1 MSRRVEE
8 KLGHGAVG
16 VEDRVAGDGAVA
28 DEVAVEVGAHG
39 LGERGEVGRRLR
51 PAGAVEDGGVAV
63 HLLEEQRDGPAR
75 HHGVA
80 KAGVG
85 GLQRVVP
92 VALAVADEM
101 GAGDEARADGG
112 EERVDVRGDRIA
124 AGGDGQVVGAPRHRL
139 VEEGAV
145 VGRLDVVAERLER
158 PDDDVAV
165 AVAVADLGVGRQH
178 EPLRPVAAG
187 LALLGEDG
195 AQDVLDRRV
204 VLEGEEELDRT
215 LADVAGAPGRAARL
229 LEAVGD
235 GEMDHAVLGE
245 PRQQGVEL
253 GDALAVAGQADGAG
267 DVAPVGRGRGEALG
281 LVDAAGV
288 LRGERLGGGGVG
300 EDADDG
306 QVEGGGRAGAER
318 R

>member
-1 MSRRVEE
+1 MCAATGSRR
-8 KLGHGAVG
+8 AVT
-16 VEDRVAGDGAVA
+16 
-28 DEVAVEVGAHG
+28 
-39 LGERGEVGRRLR
+39 
-51 PAGAVEDGGVAV
+51 
-63 HLLEEQRDGPAR
+63 
-75 HHGVA
+75 
-80 KAGVG
+80 
-85 GLQRVVP
+85 
-92 VALAVADEM
+92 
-101 GAGDEARADGG
+101 
-112 EERVDVRGDRIA
+112 VRSSC
-124 AGGDGQVVGAPRHRL
+124 APRHRL
-139 VEEGAV
+139 VEEAEV

-253 GDALAVAGQADGAG
+253 GDALAVAGQ
-267 DVAPVGRGRGEALG
+267 RGR
-281 LVDAAGV
+281 
-288 LRGERLGGGGVG
+288 RG
-300 EDADDG
+300 
-306 QVEGGGRAGAER
+306 
-318 R
+318 